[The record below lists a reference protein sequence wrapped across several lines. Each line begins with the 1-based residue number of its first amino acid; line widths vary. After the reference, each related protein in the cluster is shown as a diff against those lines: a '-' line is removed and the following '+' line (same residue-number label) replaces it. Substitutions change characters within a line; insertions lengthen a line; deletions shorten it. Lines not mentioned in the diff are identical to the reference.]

1 MTGRQNSI
9 KNVTTKGHHSRLD
22 VTAISRLFDFVPG
35 TLFYA
40 KDRAGNWLACNQ
52 QTLFFLRASSVED
65 VKGKSEIDLFP
76 QIIAAAVHEDDLR
89 VLDDGDTIVDKLET
103 LIDPQGALVWA
114 RTTKLPVR
122 NQDGRIGALIGITR
136 LISGEAALPSYP
148 ELVPVLGYLETHY
161 RRKIEITALAS
172 MARLSPR
179 QLRERFRKY
188 IGLSPHQFI
197 MRMRMQAAADLLRS
211 GNTSIAQIALDC
223 GFYDQNQF
231 TRLFSAYF
239 GTTPRRFR
247 HR

>member
-1 MTGRQNSI
+1 MTGRQTSI
-9 KNVTTKGHHSRLD
+9 DNATTSDQPSRLE
-22 VTAISRLFDFVPG
+22 VTAISRLFDFVPD

-40 KDRAGNWLACNQ
+40 KDRAGSWLACNQ
-52 QTLFFLRASSVED
+52 QTLFFLRASSIEAIR
-65 VKGKSEIDLFP
+65 GKSELDLFP

-89 VLDDGDTIVDKLET
+89 VLDEGDTIVDKLET

-122 NQDGRIGALIGITR
+122 DEDGRIGALIGITR
-136 LISGEAALPSYP
+136 LISSEAALPSDP
-148 ELVPVLGYLETHY
+148 ELVPVLGYLETRY
-161 RRKIEITALAS
+161 REQIDIMALAS
-172 MARLSPR
+172 LARLSPR
-179 QLRERFRKY
+179 QLRDRFRKY
-188 IGLSPHQFI
+188 IGLSPHQFV
-197 MRMRMQAAADLLRS
+197 MRMRMQAAADLLRG